1 MLVAM
6 FRVLGVFALII
17 SFYSAAYAQ
26 LQRPISGVVAA
37 TSGAIE
43 VKYVAPD
50 GNEIGRMAG
59 IGDPIYLNDEIST
72 GPDTSLQVL
81 LKDQTV
87 FTIGPN
93 AILVFDE
100 FIYDPSSDEAGSLS
114 ASVKKGAFKFVSGKI
129 SKKSSTA
136 MKLKLPNATA
146 SIRGTTVAGR
156 VRGDGES
163 DVILLSGAISVTSES
178 NPVGV
183 DIFQPG
189 WGASISATGAVSDPF
204 QLSSDVLDAILSEAT
219 VDAPAEEQESTQ
231 ETATSVA
238 TAAAVINDLSIEEQ
252 IIADFTADVT
262 QTLAS
267 NGETEVAIGDLFSL
281 ILANSDLVAQLEAQG
296 LDVSQA
302 PTDISYAYLD
312 TTLVSMLASGASPE
326 YMVLLSDGAGGHY
339 LNHADVDPD
348 LSNLIS
354 DSYSGSVRFSGS
366 GLNFAPSAD
375 ATTAG
380 GTASYDYTIS
390 YDTAR
395 ASGSF
400 SINSLSIDG
409 ISYGSHTETFSNVA
423 LAGRPQAQYED
434 DTDNNLFA
442 NQEIFE
448 VGVAEA
454 TFSQSGNEVSAQ
466 LNSSLGSITNG
477 TDVVNGI
484 LGSTNIMIND
494 TSTPNKMAR
503 VEKHEVGRR
512 VD

>member
-6 FRVLGVFALII
+6 FRFLGVFALII

-163 DVILLSGAISVTSES
+163 DVILLAGAISVTSES
-178 NPVGV
+178 NPIGV
-183 DIFQPG
+183 DIFRKPG

-219 VDAPAEEQESTQ
+219 VDAPAEGQESTQ

-267 NGETEVAIGDLFSL
+267 NGETEGCD
-281 ILANSDLVAQLEAQG
+281 
-296 LDVSQA
+296 
-302 PTDISYAYLD
+302 
-312 TTLVSMLASGASPE
+312 
-326 YMVLLSDGAGGHY
+326 
-339 LNHADVDPD
+339 
-348 LSNLIS
+348 
-354 DSYSGSVRFSGS
+354 R
-366 GLNFAPSAD
+366 
-375 ATTAG
+375 
-380 GTASYDYTIS
+380 
-390 YDTAR
+390 
-395 ASGSF
+395 
-400 SINSLSIDG
+400 
-409 ISYGSHTETFSNVA
+409 
-423 LAGRPQAQYED
+423 
-434 DTDNNLFA
+434 
-442 NQEIFE
+442 
-448 VGVAEA
+448 
-454 TFSQSGNEVSAQ
+454 
-466 LNSSLGSITNG
+466 
-477 TDVVNGI
+477 
-484 LGSTNIMIND
+484 
-494 TSTPNKMAR
+494 
-503 VEKHEVGRR
+503 
-512 VD
+512 